1 METNMYLKQRFQRAI
16 FKSLNYI
23 LVSMAFII
31 GSQSLV
37 SAASALDLKIYPPT
51 AYLSV
56 KPGAGIN
63 HQIKLK
69 NDGFYTLEIVPAL
82 VNFHS
87 DEKLGQTILEQKS
100 DFTYLNLDGDSNKWG
115 KSFILKPGEERALNF
130 VIALPSDAKYEEHHL
145 SILFQAKQLSY
156 SSASDKDTLISAI
169 LASNVVLFV
178 GGDEQDRGE
187 LTIEQFFVPKIVDSF
202 AGFSFSALVKN
213 VGINATPIDGYIK
226 ISHWPDQ
233 STELYK
239 LYPDMVL
246 TDSKR
251 LVRAMTE
258 ADLKTLEKM
267 EEGKDVQI
275 AAGND
280 YATLKDK
287 FINEKLR
294 TKFIYKKGFLI
305 GAYDLELKVGDDIL
319 QKRVIA
325 LPFSILFIAILL
337 PFLYWVF
344 ALFSKS
350 FKKPVDL
357 K

>member
-1 METNMYLKQRFQRAI
+1 MATI
-16 FKSLNYI
+16 I
-23 LVSMAFII
+23 LIMAPTTV
-31 GSQSLV
+31 L
-37 SAASALDLKIYPPT
+37 AASAYDLKVYPPS

-63 HQIKLK
+63 HQVKLK

-100 DFTYLNLDGDSNKWG
+100 DFAYLNLDGDSNKWG
-115 KSFILKPGEERALNF
+115 KSFIIKPGEELILNF

-187 LTIEQFFVPKIVDSF
+187 LVIEQFFVPKIVDSF
-202 AGFSFSALVKN
+202 VGFSFSALVKN
-213 VGINATPIDGYIK
+213 IGINATPVDGYIK

-233 STELYK
+233 NVELYK

-258 ADLKTLEKM
+258 ADLKILKKM

-280 YATLKDK
+280 YARIKDK

-294 TKFIYKKGFLI
+294 TKFIYKKSFLI
-305 GAYDLELKVGDDIL
+305 GAYDLELKVGDDLL

-325 LPFSILFIAILL
+325 LPFSILVIAILL

-344 ALFSKS
+344 IQLSQS
-350 FKKPVDL
+350 LKK
-357 K
+357 